1 MPIQS
6 DAAVVL
12 RLSDYSETS
21 QVVSLFGA
29 RHGLLRLIA
38 KGIRRGTRERFAT
51 GLDLLELG
59 DVSFA
64 PPRGDARLGTLTE
77 WVQRETFRGLRRDLL
92 RLTAGLYAA
101 ELVLGLT
108 EEGDP
113 HRELFDALVCLLRRL
128 AGEEAAAPLIP
139 QFQSDLLR
147 AIGYAPQL
155 GECVT
160 CHRPVRRGQP
170 AYFSAGAGG
179 VVCRDC
185 EGLHV
190 EKRRLSPG
198 LLESSPA
205 SGDPRDWF
213 AVLDYHLT
221 HIAGRRFHTAGQL
234 AALLARP

>member
-21 QVVSLFGA
+21 QVVSLFGT
-29 RHGLLRLIA
+29 RYGLLRLIA
-38 KGIRRGTRERFAT
+38 KGIRRGTKERFAT

-64 PPRGDARLGTLTE
+64 PRGDARLGTLTE

-113 HRELFDALVCLLRRL
+113 HPELFGALVCLLRRL
-128 AGEEAAAPLIP
+128 AGEEAATPLIP

-160 CHRPVRRGQP
+160 CHRPVRGGQP
-170 AYFSAGAGG
+170 VYFSAGAGG

-190 EKRRLSPG
+190 EKRRLPPG

-205 SGDPRDWF
+205 RGDARDWF
-213 AVLDYHLT
+213 TVLDYHLT
-221 HIAGRRFHTAGQL
+221 HIAGRRFRTAEQL